1 MKSIVTVLLISFSAT
16 VMNIQGQHV
25 GGITNVDEAE
35 EKVILNKLRDNLD
48 LLKDDR
54 LKWIHVLNI
63 FLILHIKIFL
73 DYL

>member
-54 LKWIHVLNI
+54 LK
-63 FLILHIKIFL
+63 
-73 DYL
+73 